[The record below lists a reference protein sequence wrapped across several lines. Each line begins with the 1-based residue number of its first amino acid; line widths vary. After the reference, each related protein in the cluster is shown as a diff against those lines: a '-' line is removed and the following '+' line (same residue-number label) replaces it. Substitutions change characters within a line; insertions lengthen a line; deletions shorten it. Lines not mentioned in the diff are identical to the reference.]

1 MDVLT
6 CGSYRHPG
14 KYSIM
19 ELMEMFDFHILSIF
33 RRLTMNPFT
42 ESTVARPLNP
52 GTSRQAGR
60 ASSRHAQKKRAFW
73 RPAWGALSL
82 SAGLTLSATALA
94 VDVNV
99 ATQAQ
104 LQEVRGIGPKTAQ
117 IILEERAR
125 GGKYESF
132 DDLAVRVKGI
142 GPKKA
147 ATLQASGLTVGGGT
161 LASTSPAVSSG
172 TPALAT
178 PRSASAKP
186 KSSAPGKQAR

>member
-1 MDVLT
+1 MCRTYLLV
-6 CGSYRHPG
+6 G

-19 ELMEMFDFHILSIF
+19 ELMEMFDFHILFIF
-33 RRLTMNPFT
+33 RRLAMNPFT

-52 GTSRQAGR
+52 GTSRQAGH
-60 ASSRHAQKKRAFW
+60 ASSRHAQKRRSFW
-73 RPAWGALSL
+73 RPAWGALGL
-82 SAGLTLSATALA
+82 ATGLTLSATALA

-147 ATLQASGLTVGGGT
+147 ATLQASGLTVGAGA
-161 LASTSPAVSSG
+161 LPSSSPAASPG
-172 TPALAT
+172 TAALAA

-186 KSSAPGKQAR
+186 KSSAPGRPAR

>member
-1 MDVLT
+1 MDVLM
-6 CGSYRHPG
+6 CASYRHPG

-19 ELMEMFDFHILSIF
+19 ELMETFDFHILSIF
-33 RRLTMNPFT
+33 RRLAMNPFT
-42 ESTVARPLNP
+42 ESTVARPFDP
-52 GTSRQAGR
+52 DTSRQAGR

-73 RPAWGALSL
+73 RPAWGALGL
-82 SAGLTLSATALA
+82 AAGLALSGTALA

-104 LQEVRGIGPKTAQ
+104 LEEVRGIGPKTAQ

-147 ATLQASGLTVGGGT
+147 ATLQASGLTVGGGA
-161 LASTSPAVSSG
+161 LVSSSPPMSSG
-172 TPALAT
+172 TAALAA
-178 PRSASAKP
+178 PQGASAKP
-186 KSSAPGKQAR
+186 KSRTPGRPAR